1 VEPFVAHSCS
11 ARCLLIQVRALP
23 RLLSDPSQA
32 PATKIANGTAQ
43 EPLEKQPEVSHIKL
57 SAAGSQ
63 REDAEEQSNSSQQVG
78 HNRYSHPTN
87 EHRNRSML
95 YAARPL
101 SQKKSDDF
109 SFWKALLKH

>member
-1 VEPFVAHSCS
+1 VEPIVAHSCS
-11 ARCLLIQVRALP
+11 ACCLLIQVPALP
-23 RLLSDPSQA
+23 RLLSDPSQ
-32 PATKIANGTAQ
+32 ATKIANGTAQ

-78 HNRYSHPTN
+78 YNRYSHPTN
-87 EHRNRSML
+87 QHRNRSML
-95 YAARPL
+95 YAAQPL
-101 SQKKSDDF
+101 SKKKSDDF